1 MKLGVSH
8 QHPEDLHEARFEF
21 LRRLGVE
28 AIEVRLRSQDASRE
42 KLEEIVEAVSGSG
55 LELHEIMLE
64 DLYNSTT
71 SALNLPGRDE
81 DIAFFKGFLKD
92 LGELGI
98 PHTTY
103 AWHTGG
109 MYETHRARTRG
120 VATRGFSTSL
130 ADQAPLQYDRSWQA
144 DELWDNYA
152 RYVSEILPVAR
163 AAGVSLQLHP
173 NDPPMDHQG
182 VPRLFKSTDAVRRA
196 MAMADQSTHSG
207 ILFCVGTW
215 AEMRGPEGRGEDVVA
230 ALREFGRA
238 GQVHQVHMRNIT
250 SPLPDFDETFPDGGY
265 LDLFAI
271 MDILV
276 EIDFKGMIVPDH
288 VPGDGDQIMMNEA
301 YTLGYLRALIQ
312 YAQRCRQSRG

>member
-1 MKLGVSH
+1 VIKWTEDVYPSLRRHMKLGVSH
-8 QHPEDLHEARFEF
+8 QDPEDLHEARFEF

-81 DIAFFKGFLKD
+81 DIAFFNGFLKD

-130 ADQAPLQYDRSWQA
+130 ADQAPLPIF
-144 DELWDNYA
+144 L
-152 RYVSEILPVAR
+152 
-163 AAGVSLQLHP
+163 SLSVP
-173 NDPPMDHQG
+173 ASVPPMAPG
-182 VPRLFKSTDAVRRA
+182 IPPSST
-196 MAMADQSTHSG
+196 
-207 ILFCVGTW
+207 
-215 AEMRGPEGRGEDVVA
+215 
-230 ALREFGRA
+230 
-238 GQVHQVHMRNIT
+238 
-250 SPLPDFDETFPDGGY
+250 
-265 LDLFAI
+265 
-271 MDILV
+271 
-276 EIDFKGMIVPDH
+276 
-288 VPGDGDQIMMNEA
+288 
-301 YTLGYLRALIQ
+301 
-312 YAQRCRQSRG
+312 

>member
-1 MKLGVSH
+1 MPAGSDEQLLRCGGGHEVFTQMLPVLHVCVNSIKAVG
-8 QHPEDLHEARFEF
+8 QHVGIAPLKRRHLRLHEF
-21 LRRLGVE
+21 LRVV
-28 AIEVRLRSQDASRE
+28 AVKCVRFAPAKASARE
-42 KLEEIVEAVSGSG
+42 GPGG
-55 LELHEIMLE
+55 LH
-64 DLYNSTT
+64 
-71 SALNLPGRDE
+71 
-81 DIAFFKGFLKD
+81 
-92 LGELGI
+92 
-98 PHTTY
+98 
-103 AWHTGG
+103 
-109 MYETHRARTRG
+109 
-120 VATRGFSTSL
+120 
-130 ADQAPLQYDRSWQA
+130 A
-144 DELWDNYA
+144 DEPD
-152 RYVSEILPVAR
+152 
-163 AAGVSLQLHP
+163 P

-182 VPRLFKSTDAVRRA
+182 VSRLFKSTDAVRRA

-215 AEMRGPEGRGEDVVA
+215 AEMRGPEGRGEDVA
-230 ALREFGRA
+230 TALREFGRA

-312 YAQRCRQSRG
+312 YAQRCGQSRGAGSGH